1 MEQIL
6 TRAITQWNSTGAAT
20 QIRPVWSV
28 ATDGNA
34 TRCTA
39 GHRLFIKSLLSESS
53 ELYGTL
59 INMLGLNLLQE
70 HPLLAWPLFI
80 FLLALAFYLYL
91 EDYARIHMQYLFW
104 LTVLSP
110 FLYWLYFL

>member
-1 MEQIL
+1 MNTMENIGRGKLGWTTTSGLLQES
-6 TRAITQWNSTGAAT
+6 WNK
-20 QIRPVWSV
+20 VW
-28 ATDGNA
+28 
-34 TRCTA
+34 R
-39 GHRLFIKSLLSESS
+39 
-53 ELYGTL
+53 
-59 INMLGLNLLQE
+59 LLQE

-110 FLYWLYFL
+110 YLYWLYSL